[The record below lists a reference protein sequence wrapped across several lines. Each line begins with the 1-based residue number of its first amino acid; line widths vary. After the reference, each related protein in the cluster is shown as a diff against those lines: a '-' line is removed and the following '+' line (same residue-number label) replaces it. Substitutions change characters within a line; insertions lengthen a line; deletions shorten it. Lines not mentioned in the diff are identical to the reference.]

1 MLFLLECLQLL
12 LLLDTVQC
20 EALGVEG
27 GYVSKQ
33 AGQSMREAASWFTLD
48 PFCARFESFRAAQ
61 DVGTRI

>member
-33 AGQSMREAASWFTLD
+33 AGQSMREAALGFTLD
-48 PFCARFESFRAAQ
+48 PFWGTFR
-61 DVGTRI
+61 VF